1 MKENSDAFKLTTYQQ
16 LLFMQSILRFLS
28 ALKENN
34 QREWLEAHKA
44 DYESTRHYFAEFVK
58 QVLKEF
64 VQFETSFATLEPKD
78 CIFRLYRDVRFSKD
92 KTPYK
97 TSYSA
102 YFAEGGRKSTK
113 AGYYLHIEPGNKS
126 MLAGGMYMPIAEELK
141 KIRQEIDYNGEEFT
155 AILHQPE
162 FKQYFGKIGGS
173 TLKTVPK
180 GYAATHPNID
190 LLKHKDFTVFHS
202 LTDTKVIEPGLLTQ
216 SMQVWKTLKPLN
228 DFLNRAVE

>member
-1 MKENSDAFKLTTYQQ
+1 MQEVLDF
-16 LLFMQSILRFLS
+16 LL

-34 QREWLEAHKA
+34 QREWLEAHKST
-44 DYESTRHYFAEFVK
+44 YESTRSFFSGYVGK
-58 QVLKEF
+58 VLKEIIA
-64 VQFETSFATLEPKD
+64 FEPAFAPLEPKD

-126 MLAGGMYMPIAEELK
+126 MLAGGMYMPMPEELK

-155 AILHQPE
+155 GILSQPD
-162 FKQYFGKIGGS
+162 FVKYFDNLSGS
-173 TLKTVPK
+173 TLKTIPK
-180 GYAATHPNID
+180 GYSADHPNIE
-190 LLKHKDFTVFHS
+190 LLKHKDFTVFHMVS
-202 LTDTKVIEPGLLTQ
+202 DADVVKPGFLAHM
-216 SMQVWKTLKPLN
+216 MQVWQTLKPLN